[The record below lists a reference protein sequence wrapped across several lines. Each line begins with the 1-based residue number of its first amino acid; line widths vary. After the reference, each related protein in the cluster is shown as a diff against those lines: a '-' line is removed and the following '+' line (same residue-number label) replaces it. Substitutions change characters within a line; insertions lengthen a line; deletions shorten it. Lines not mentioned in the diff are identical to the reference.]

1 MRKWLVCLLVLG
13 GAWARLGGAADV
25 DDDTL
30 RKAKAMY
37 FDGRYVEARYAWQ
50 QVRDRASGEQADVAA
65 YWVARCS
72 ENLNQYEQ
80 ALREYGAYL
89 DRGPSDPTLTQE
101 ALTSRIGLAARL
113 YRKGNRKYLPV
124 LEEGLKSGSKTVRY
138 YAALQLGGLGPDPGR
153 RAVSVLKE
161 IVETE
166 DDPDLRDRAQLVL
179 LRIQPEALRPLPE
192 AGSRGRETPRA
203 KKVATWIKLRVY
215 EHGEKKPSVSINVPL
230 GLAELVFK
238 ALPDDA
244 REDLRKEGYDVDNFW
259 QKLEEL
265 GPTQII
271 EIEGDDDTRIK
282 IWME

>member
-1 MRKWLVCLLVLG
+1 MKRLVCLLLLAAG
-13 GAWARLGGAADV
+13 CARLAGAANV

-30 RKAKAMY
+30 RKAKAMF
-37 FDGRYVEARYAWQ
+37 FDRRYVEARYAWQ
-50 QVRDRASGEQADVAA
+50 QVKDRSSGERADVAA

-101 ALTSRIGLAARL
+101 ARTSRIGLAARL
-113 YRKGNRKYLPV
+113 YRKGNRHYLPV
-124 LEEGLKSGSKTVRY
+124 LEEGLQSASRTVRY

-153 RAVSVLKE
+153 RAVPVLKE

-166 DDPDLRDRAQLVL
+166 DDPDLRDRAQLIL

-192 AGSRGRETPRA
+192 ASPGRRETRRA
-203 KKVATWIKLRVY
+203 KKAATWIKLRVY

-244 REDLRKEGYDVDNFW
+244 REDLRKEGYDVENFW

-271 EIEGDDDTRIK
+271 EIEGDDDTHIK